1 MQKVTSLINTLD
13 AILQKKG
20 NGKNYLNMHHK
31 EAMEI
36 FNYLFDASELNIEI
50 RNKQITQ
57 KQKLNADLN
66 EQNQLELAF

>member
-1 MQKVTSLINTLD
+1 
-13 AILQKKG
+13 
-20 NGKNYLNMHHK
+20 
-31 EAMEI
+31 MEI

-57 KQKLNADLN
+57 KQQLNADLN